1 MQRRLPAG
9 PIQRLPS
16 CGLLLAVAFVLM
28 MTACGDAPV
37 RSGAA
42 AAPRQVVVWPKP
54 PAEARIRFVRNIATP
69 ADWGL
74 DRGPMQRL
82 MDKFTGD
89 VPFRF
94 VRPTGVVVRA
104 GKLYVADPGA
114 QALIIFDPGKAREVK
129 IERLGSQALASPVA
143 VALGPN
149 GTIFLADSAL
159 HQVFVLDGE
168 GRLLRTIAGEGR
180 VSRPAGLAYDA
191 AADRLYV
198 ADSAAHRIVV
208 FSGDGRMLQS
218 FGSNGSAPGEF
229 NFPTHLAVTHDGNL
243 IVTDSLNFRVQVLT
257 SDGQPVRRFGRA
269 GDGSGDFASPK
280 GVAADNSGNVYVVDA
295 LFDAVQVFGP
305 DGALLLGFGERGT
318 QPGRLWLPNGLFMDD
333 KDMLYVAD
341 SYNQRIAQF
350 QRLDGSATPRS
361 Q

>member
-1 MQRRLPAG
+1 MQRRPSTSSG
-9 PIQRLPS
+9 RISCWRL
-16 CGLLLAVAFVLM
+16 LIAAAFVL
-28 MTACGDAPV
+28 TIAGCGDAPV
-37 RSGAA
+37 RSGAG
-42 AAPRQVVVWPKP
+42 VVPVQALVWPKP
-54 PAEARIRFVRNIATP
+54 PAQARIRFVRNIGTP

-94 VRPTGVVVRA
+94 VRPTSVVAHA
-104 GKLYVADPGA
+104 GKLYVADPGM
-114 QALIIFDPGKAREVK
+114 QALIIFDPGKPQELK
-129 IERLGSQALASPVA
+129 IDRLGAQALASPVA
-143 VALGPN
+143 VALGQN
-149 GTIFLADSAL
+149 GTILLADSAL
-159 HQVFVLDGE
+159 RQVFVLDGE

-180 VSRPAGLAYDA
+180 VSRPAGLAYDP

-208 FSGDGRMLQS
+208 FSGDGRMLEA

-229 NFPTHLAVTHDGNL
+229 NFPTHLAVTRDGRL

-280 GVAADNSGNVYVVDA
+280 GIAADKAGNVYVVDA

-333 KDMLYVAD
+333 NDMLYVAD
-341 SYNQRIAQF
+341 SYNQRISQF
-350 QRLDGSATPRS
+350 QRLDGAARAGD